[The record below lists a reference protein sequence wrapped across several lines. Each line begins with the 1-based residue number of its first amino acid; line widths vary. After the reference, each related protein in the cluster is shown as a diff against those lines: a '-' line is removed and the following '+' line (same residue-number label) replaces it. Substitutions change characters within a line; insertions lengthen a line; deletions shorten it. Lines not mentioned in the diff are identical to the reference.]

1 MVAYQLSVKVQK
13 KIGYIVNQGK
23 RLVIPDMVTIKRTAN
38 ETSKD
43 VTSGQRTTISNIGID
58 IMNKDLEGY
67 HDAALGTIVF
77 NKTKIPKTNC
87 EEYLSVAEINEGML
101 YI

>member
-23 RLVIPDMVTIKRTAN
+23 RLVIPDMVTIERTAN

-43 VTSGQRTTISNIGID
+43 VISGQKTTISNMGID
-58 IMNKDLEGY
+58 ILNKDLEGY
-67 HDAALGTIVF
+67 QNAALGTIVF
-77 NKTKIPKTNC
+77 YKTKIPICGRNK
-87 EEYLSVAEINEGML
+87 
-101 YI
+101 